1 MYFYIGSIITWF
13 LKQRAGQIQS
23 MMEHPL
29 DTQWGVFRYLIQQ
42 AAHTE
47 WGIKYD
53 YNSIDSYEDFK
64 ERVPITDYDSFKP
77 WIDRMMRGEQNLLWP
92 SHVKWFSKS
101 SGTTSD
107 VSKFIPMTEESIQ
120 DNHFKVSIDLLTWY
134 CAQYENSKIFDGKGL
149 ILGGSHQIN
158 HFNEFSSYGDLSAVL
173 MQNMSFLAQFYRTPD
188 LTIALMDD
196 WEQKIEK
203 LARSTVGENVTNISG
218 VPTWTMM
225 LIKRLFEITGKA
237 SLKEIW
243 PSLELYIHGGVSF
256 KPYRSQFQKLIN
268 DSSVRYLETY
278 NASEGFFAFQSD
290 WDSNG
295 MLLHLNAGIFY
306 EFIPQH
312 EWNSEHPKTLQLHEV
327 NCDDNYALVISTNN
341 GLWRYRVGDTVRFTS
356 LKPFK
361 IEVSG
366 RVKHYINAF
375 GEEVIVDNT
384 DRAIAETCTLTGARV
399 LDYTAAP
406 VYLTVEER
414 GCHEWLIEF
423 EKEPGDMQS
432 FIRLLDEQLRKVNS
446 DYDAKRA
453 KDIAL
458 KAPVI
463 HAVPPQTFYNWLK
476 SKGKL
481 GGQHKVPRLSN
492 TRNYIEEIKSFAFQN
507 KEKLL
512 FQ

>member
-23 MMEHPL
+23 MMENPM
-29 DTQWGVFRYLIQQ
+29 DTQWAVFRYLIQQ
-42 AAHTE
+42 ASHTE
-47 WGIKYD
+47 WGLKYD

-64 ERVPITDYDSFKP
+64 NRVPITDYDSLKP
-77 WIDRMMRGEQNLLWP
+77 WIERMMRGEQNLLWP
-92 SHVKWFSKS
+92 SYVKWFSKS

-107 VSKFIPMTEESIQ
+107 VSKFIPMTKESIE
-120 DNHFKVSIDLLTWY
+120 DTHFKVSIDLLTWY
-134 CAQYENSKIFDGKGL
+134 CAQFENSNIFEGKGL

-158 HFNEFSSYGDLSAVL
+158 RFNEFSSYGDLSAVL

-188 LTIALMDD
+188 LSIALMDD

-203 LARSTVGENVTNISG
+203 LARSTVNENVTNISG
-218 VPTWTMM
+218 VPTWTLM
-225 LIKRLFEITGKA
+225 LIKRLFEITGKS

-256 KPYRSQFQKLIN
+256 KPYRAQFQKLIN
-268 DSSVRYLETY
+268 DDRVRYLETY

-290 WDSNG
+290 WDSPG

-306 EFIPQH
+306 EFIPQS
-312 EWNSEHPKTLQLHEV
+312 EWNNEHPKTLQLHEV
-327 NCDDNYALVISTNN
+327 TRDENYALVISTNN
-341 GLWRYRVGDTVRFTS
+341 GLWRYKIGDTIRFTS

-375 GEEVIVDNT
+375 GEELIVDNT
-384 DRAIAETCTLTGARV
+384 DRALAETCSLTGARV

-423 EKEPGDMQS
+423 EKEPGDMQA

-446 DYDAKRA
+446 DYDAKRS

-458 KAPVI
+458 KAPII

-492 TRNYIEEIKSFAFQN
+492 TRQYIDEIKSFAFPG
-507 KEKLL
+507 
-512 FQ
+512 

>member
-1 MYFYIGSIITWF
+1 
-13 LKQRAGQIQS
+13 
-23 MMEHPL
+23 MMENPM
-29 DTQWGVFRYLIQQ
+29 DSQWAVFRYLIQQ
-42 AAHTE
+42 AANTE
-47 WGIKYD
+47 WGLKYD
-53 YNSIDSYEDFK
+53 YKSIDSYEDFK
-64 ERVPITDYDSFKP
+64 ERVPISDYDALKP
-77 WIDRMMRGEQNLLWP
+77 WIERLMRGEQNLLWP
-92 SHVKWFSKS
+92 SYVKWFSKS

-107 VSKFIPMTEESIQ
+107 VSKFIPMSEESIH

-134 CAQYENSKIFDGKGL
+134 CAQYEASNIFNGKGL

-158 HFNEFSSYGDLSAVL
+158 RLNEFSSYGDLSAVL
-173 MQNMSFLAQFYRTPD
+173 MQNMSFLAQLYRTPD
-188 LTIALMDD
+188 LSIALMDD
-196 WEQKIEK
+196 WEQKIEM
-203 LARSTVGENVTNISG
+203 LARSTVNENVTNISG

-225 LIKRLFEITGKA
+225 LIKRLLENTGKS

-256 KPYRSQFQKLIN
+256 KPYRTQFDKLIN

-290 WDSNG
+290 WDSPG

-306 EFIPQH
+306 EFIPPG
-312 EWNSEHPKTLQLHEV
+312 EWDKEHPRTLQLHEV
-327 NCDDNYALVISTNN
+327 NTEDNYAVVISTNN
-341 GLWRYRVGDTVRFTS
+341 GLWRYKVGDTLRFTS
-356 LKPFK
+356 LNPFK
-361 IEVSG
+361 VEVSG

-384 DRAIAETCTLTGARV
+384 DKAIAETCALTGARV
-399 LDYTAAP
+399 MDYTAAP
-406 VYLTVEER
+406 VYLTIEER

-423 EKEPGDMQS
+423 EKEPQDLNH
-432 FIRLLDEQLRKVNS
+432 FVHVLDQQLRKVNS
-446 DYDAKRA
+446 DYDAKRT

-463 HAVPPQTFYNWLK
+463 HSVPPQTFYNWLK

-492 TRNYIEEIKSFAFQN
+492 NRVYVEEILSFTKATS
-507 KEKLL
+507 KI
-512 FQ
+512 